1 MVRLKDALEQI
12 NGVKVGGGSAN
23 NTEIES
29 DGTMKFNGEAT
40 VFEDEYASY
49 FFTAVGTPAPDIVP
63 LNGDNKCYGFDGSA
77 TAEYLYA
84 NIELPHSYKE
94 GSDIEVHLHH
104 ARVSSA
110 ATGNVK
116 WFVDYTIC
124 PVIGA
129 IVPMQSASVVKEVPA
144 QNNTDVV
151 TLVIIPGEG
160 RKISDVISFRILR
173 NPTDVADTF
182 NADILLLSFG
192 IHYERDTV
200 GSRQRYIK

>member
-12 NGVKVGGGSAN
+12 NGVKVGGDSNN
-23 NTEIES
+23 NTEIEA

-49 FFTAVGTPAPDIVP
+49 FFTAVGTAAPDIVL
-63 LNGDNKCYGFDGSA
+63 LNGYNYVYGFDGGS
-77 TAEYLYA
+77 TIEYLHA

-104 ARVSSA
+104 TRVSNA

-116 WFVDYTIC
+116 WSVSYTIC
-124 PVIGA
+124 PVIGV

-160 RKISDVISFRILR
+160 RKISDVISFRLLR
-173 NPTDVADTF
+173 DPTNASDTF

-192 IHYERDTV
+192 LHYERDTV